1 MAKLISRLMR
11 SMIAYVQRNDL
22 SQTLSDGEGDA
33 CAIAPEMPALCRAAA
48 AEGAVLL
55 KNDGA
60 LPIRAGETVAL
71 FGRCAS
77 DYFYVGYGSGGDV
90 VKPYAVSL
98 TEGLRQ
104 NGIKLN
110 ERLLAADLAPKNW
123 TSYNVRKKKKRLTK
137 ELKEDGKKELHSRAD
152 HRQAAGSRTAL
163 QPGQNDCRGL

>member
-104 NGIKLN
+104 NGIKL
-110 ERLLAADLAPKNW
+110 RLCFKYRNL
-123 TSYNVRKKKKRLTK
+123 V
-137 ELKEDGKKELHSRAD
+137 HSIS
-152 HRQAAGSRTAL
+152 SRIF
-163 QPGQNDCRGL
+163 